1 MKIKVGIPRL
11 RVGILRH
18 QDTPGHLP
26 GVEQTVVSRQSPSLA
41 SIAFASQVCRGYAG
55 SSDHC
60 RGILVHVCIEMM
72 PLRRSWS
79 HFRAKAA
86 KSSK

>member
-41 SIAFASQVCRGYAG
+41 RSLELLFRFYLLIVMLADDFVPSWASIRF
-55 SSDHC
+55 
-60 RGILVHVCIEMM
+60 
-72 PLRRSWS
+72 
-79 HFRAKAA
+79 
-86 KSSK
+86 